1 MVAYIALHC
10 IAILLDDIDI
20 IYIYFFYIIV
30 IVLSN
35 KIQLF
40 PKISCLIYYSVLYA
54 IILYIMHIMHK
65 YDSL

>member
-1 MVAYIALHC
+1 MIAYIALHC
-10 IAILLDDIDI
+10 IVISHDDIDI
-20 IYIYFFYIIV
+20 IYIFYIIV

-40 PKISCLIYYSVLYA
+40 PEISCLIYYSVLYA
-54 IILYIMHIMHK
+54 IILYMHIMHK